1 MSSIMPSQ
9 TMQRIIQISMIL
21 LSGFHSNLAS
31 PTSEKIGEISSLPN
45 DICPTLIC
53 GSENM
58 TIIFLISD
66 LKKLKVDVD
75 SIHLIDSSCEG
86 FKDDRTVSIQSPTKV
101 GMCGTYVIV
110 NETHANYKNNIV
122 LKPDPSLDVY
132 RENYVVYF
140 SCIYPLNMNVS
151 LETVLKP
158 IISTKTF
165 TVTGSGE
172 FEVKMAIF
180 KDPAYVI
187 PREEGDVLS
196 TKDML
201 YVGVTI
207 TKGDTDHF
215 DLVMKNCF
223 ATPTNNFYDNLK
235 YYIIKDSCKNKQD
248 NTIHVAANGIASYGQ
263 FSVQAFQFIKG
274 SGKIFLHCQVH
285 LCEKSGT
292 CIPDCNRDSSS
303 DDDPGNPDDY
313 LSLGVGVKEPE
324 NLCPDLQCGASY
336 INVTLP
342 RSDLIDSHVDYLKLE
357 TNGGKCH
364 DLYED
369 GNIVSVGWPLGV
381 GICGT
386 KLITNNTH
394 AIYKNL
400 IYLPP
405 IASQIINR
413 AAFYINVSCI
423 YPLDLNVSLQK
434 VLSPIISTVY
444 FEIEG
449 NGQFDVIMA
458 AFKDQTYQEPYETG
472 VITLST
478 KDRLFIGVFISKG
491 DTSQFKL
498 VMQHCYATPTQNP
511 DDPTKYGIIVNSC
524 ANEEDQT
531 ILIYA
536 NGISSEGK
544 FSILMFKFV
553 KHSYVFLHCKVNLC
567 SKSEECIPGCPRPNF
582 RSAAPLGK
590 TLTLGPFHLDNDV
603 NPSDNPIDTT
613 IVTVSED
620 KTDAKTSPLTTT
632 VAVTA
637 DAKTSPLTTTVA
649 VTADANSTSPI
660 IIATTSSADKRT
672 CLDLLTLFAI
682 LLVTLML

>member
-1 MSSIMPSQ
+1 MPSQ
-9 TMQRIIQISMIL
+9 TMQRIIQISIIL
-21 LSGFHSNLAS
+21 LFGFHSDLAS
-31 PTSEKIGEISSLPN
+31 PTTEKIGKISSLPN
-45 DICPTLIC
+45 YICPTLIC

-58 TIIFLISD
+58 TVIFLISD
-66 LKKLKVDVD
+66 LKNLKVDVNN
-75 SIHLIDSSCEG
+75 IHLIDPSCKG
-86 FKDDRTVSIQSPTKV
+86 FKDDSTVSIQSPTKNR
-101 GMCGTYVIV
+101 MCGTYVIV

-122 LKPDPSLDVY
+122 LKPDPSLEVY
-132 RENYVVYF
+132 REDYVVYF

-151 LETVLKP
+151 LGTGLKP
-158 IISTKTF
+158 IISTKILN
-165 TVTGSGE
+165 VTGSGQ

-201 YVGVTI
+201 YVGVNI

-215 DLVMKNCF
+215 HLVMKNCF
-223 ATPTNNFYDNLK
+223 ATPTNNIYDNLK
-235 YYIIKDSCKNKQD
+235 YYIIKHSCKNKQD
-248 NTIHVAANGIASYGQ
+248 NTIHVAANGIARYGQ

-274 SGKIFLHCQVH
+274 YGQIFLHCQVH
-285 LCEKSGT
+285 LCEKSGS
-292 CIPDCNRDSSS
+292 CVPDCNGNGSS
-303 DDDPGNPDDY
+303 DDDSGNPDDY

-342 RSDLIDSHVDYLKLE
+342 RKDLIDSHVDIPQLE
-357 TNGGKCH
+357 TNARKCH
-364 DLYED
+364 DFYED

-381 GICGT
+381 GICGAE
-386 KLITNNTH
+386 LITNKTH
-394 AIYKNL
+394 AIYKNS

-405 IASQIINR
+405 ISSQIIYR
-413 AAFYINVSCI
+413 TAFYINVSCI

-444 FEIEG
+444 FNITG
-449 NGQFDVIMA
+449 NGHFEVIMA
-458 AFKDQTYQEPYETG
+458 AFKDEAYQEPYEKG
-472 VITLST
+472 EITLST
-478 KDRLFIGVFISKG
+478 KERLFIGVFISKG
-491 DTSQFKL
+491 DTTQFHL

-531 ILIYA
+531 IKIYA

-553 KHSYVFLHCKVNLC
+553 KHNYVFLHCKVNLC
-567 SKSEECIPGCPRPNF
+567 SKSGECRPVCPRPNL

-590 TLTLGPFHLDNDV
+590 TLTLGPFHLDNGV
-603 NPSDNPIDTT
+603 NPSGNPIDTP
-613 IVTVSED
+613 IVTVSEN

-632 VAVTA
+632 VTTRA
-637 DAKTSPLTTTVA
+637 DAKTSPLTTTV
-649 VTADANSTSPI
+649 TTRADANSTSPI
-660 IIATTSSADKRT
+660 ITASTSSADKRT